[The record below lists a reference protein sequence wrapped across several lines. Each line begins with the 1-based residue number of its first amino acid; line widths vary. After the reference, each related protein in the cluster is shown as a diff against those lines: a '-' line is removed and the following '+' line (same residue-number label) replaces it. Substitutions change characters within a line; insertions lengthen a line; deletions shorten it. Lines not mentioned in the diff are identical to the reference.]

1 MLIMFSWWG
10 MVDNFTQR
18 LTLPSS
24 NLAIPRVWLYLLVAV
39 FSVSTNAQTVNFL
52 YLEQKLPPRAV
63 LSNLFAEPSDSGL
76 RGAELAIADS
86 NTTGRFLNQQYQM
99 SSVVDVDAKVLLEK
113 ALDAI
118 ASNPNTLILANM
130 PSPALKALLHDPRIF
145 QQTIV
150 FNIADKANALRTSD
164 CATGLLHTLP
174 DRAMLADALVQ
185 FLIRKGWKKWLLIS
199 QENSNDQEYVASLQ
213 RSAKRFGGKII
224 DQRSWTFQTDL
235 RRTAQA
241 ELPLFTQARDYDV
254 VLVADE
260 VGDVGEYVLYNTWL
274 PRPVAGT
281 QGLQAVAWHRV
292 IEQWGAVQLQNR
304 FQALTGRDMN
314 STDYAAWLAV
324 RSVAEAATRTGSE
337 TPNQLYAYMLSD
349 DFELAAFKGRKLNY
363 RGWNGQLRQ
372 PIPLIHPRSLVSQ
385 SPQEG
390 FLHPLTDLDTL
401 GFEAPEVNC
410 QFNTTLKNNS

>member
-1 MLIMFSWWG
+1 MADKFRM
-10 MVDNFTQR
+10 R
-18 LTLPSS
+18 LTLPP
-24 NLAIPRVWLYLLVAV
+24 LIHHCFGVWLFLLAAACS
-39 FSVSTNAQTVNFL
+39 FSANAQTLKFL
-52 YLEQKLPPRAV
+52 YLEQKLQPRPV
-63 LSNLFAEPSDSGL
+63 LSNLFVEPSDSGL

-99 SSVVDVDAKVLLEK
+99 INVVEEDAKVLLEK
-113 ALDAI
+113 AFAAI
-118 ASNPNTLILANM
+118 ASHPNILILANM
-130 PSPALKALLHDPRIF
+130 PSPTLKTLLNDRRIF

-185 FLIRKGWKKWLLIS
+185 FLIRKSWKKWLLIS
-199 QENSNDQEYVASLQ
+199 QKNANDQEYVASLQ

-224 DQRSWTFQTDL
+224 EERSWNFNTDL

-241 ELPLFTQARDYDV
+241 ELSLFTQAKDYDV

-260 VGDVGEYVLYNTWL
+260 AGDVGEYVLYNTWL

-281 QGLQAVAWHRV
+281 QGLEAVSWHRV

-304 FQALTGRDMN
+304 FQALTGRDMT

-324 RSVAEAATRTGSE
+324 RSVAEAATRTGSDAADH
-337 TPNQLYAYMLSD
+337 LYAYMLSD
-349 DFELAAFKGRKLNY
+349 EFELAAFKGRKLNY
-363 RGWNGQLRQ
+363 RSWNGQLRQ
-372 PIPLIHPRSLVSQ
+372 PIPLVHPRSLVSQ

-401 GFEAPEVNC
+401 GFEAPEVQC
-410 QFNTTLKNNS
+410 SFNTTLK